1 MTQIQTL
8 HLETMA
14 NQSINAYNRPIHDLR
29 KKTDD
34 NIYKSEALKQQDKR
48 TEQVIRIK
56 IIKVKQNVF

>member
-8 HLETMA
+8 HLENMA

-34 NIYKSEALKQQDKR
+34 NIHKSEVLKQKNKQ
-48 TEQVIRIK
+48 TE
-56 IIKVKQNVF
+56 